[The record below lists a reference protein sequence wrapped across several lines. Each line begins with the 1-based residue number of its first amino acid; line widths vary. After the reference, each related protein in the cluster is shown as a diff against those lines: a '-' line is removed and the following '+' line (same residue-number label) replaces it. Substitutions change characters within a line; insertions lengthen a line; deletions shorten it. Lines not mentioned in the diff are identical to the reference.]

1 MKHMQPNSQVY
12 GLMEIKVFKEL
23 LAEISVLVE
32 NDDLISDNSNITIN
46 SNVTSTTTTNTA
58 TNTSTSSTTSTTS
71 NSNEL
76 KNIATRI
83 ATLVK
88 FHWNVLVV
96 ITLIISN
103 LNDQNYNKNKTIL
116 QCYQP

>member
-1 MKHMQPNSQVY
+1 
-12 GLMEIKVFKEL
+12 MEIKVFKEL

-46 SNVTSTTTTNTA
+46 SNVTSTTTTANVT
-58 TNTSTSSTTSTTS
+58 TNTSTSTTTSTTS